1 MARTRPDRMT
11 SPPPWAGDVRAAY
24 LRGEPVAAIRVLAGQ
39 VSPANI
45 YFWIDR
51 IVATDGTVM
60 RSPVERR
67 HRTGTRDAGG
77 SFTEPAIMPRQD
89 LLNRLW
95 AAAERQMRSIE
106 ERFASL
112 EPGDSVGEADAKA
125 LGFVARLVK
134 ELAALDEIN
143 KGGDTNTSGERDDQA
158 EAAQTQSGIAELHA
172 AIARQLAG
180 LDTGAT
186 A

>member
-1 MARTRPDRMT
+1 MLSNRASQMPK
-11 SPPPWAGDVRAAY
+11 PPRWASEARAAY
-24 LRGEPVAAIRVLAGQ
+24 LRGDEMRAIRVMAGN
-39 VSPANI
+39 VSVASL
-45 YFWIDR
+45 YTWIDR
-51 IVATDGTVM
+51 LVAADGTVM
-60 RSPVERR
+60 RSPVLRR
-67 HRTGTRDAGG
+67 SKAGVAAKEK
-77 SFTEPAIMPRQD
+77 SMAEPELLPRQD

-143 KGGDTNTSGERDDQA
+143 KGGGGDDHGGTAQA
-158 EAAQTQSGIAELHA
+158 QAGIAELHA
-172 AIARQLAG
+172 AITRQLAG
-180 LDTGAT
+180 LDTSEA